1 MTTIL
6 EIADKV
12 TAKLNAA
19 SLSQTFEAARLY
31 VPNFDLSDLKEL
43 RVTVVPREI
52 DLLPLDRTSNK
63 VHAMI
68 DVAVQKKFKKG
79 DAAEIDPLFQF
90 VEEVG
95 DEFRLKRLQFSRKL
109 AASKCKTVCCFRES
123 HGVYQNGVGE
133 VSVALLTHRR
143 LEFAMNG
150 KGLICSTFRQVGFRQ
165 RGSPGCCSGCR
176 ASSCCDWPIGSST
189 PSC

>member
-19 SLSQTFEAARLY
+19 RLSQTFEAARLY

-52 DLLPLDRTSNK
+52 DVLPHDRANNK

-79 DAAEIDPLFQF
+79 DAAEIDPLVQF

-95 DEFRLKRLQFSRKL
+95 DEFRLKRLTDFPQARCVKVQNSVLYSVEHWEQQRQFTS
-109 AASKCKTVCCFRES
+109 
-123 HGVYQNGVGE
+123 
-133 VSVALLTHRR
+133 LLT
-143 LEFAMNG
+143 L
-150 KGLICSTFRQVGFRQ
+150 TFELAR
-165 RGSPGCCSGCR
+165 
-176 ASSCCDWPIGSST
+176 
-189 PSC
+189 

>member
-19 SLSQTFEAARLY
+19 SLSQTFEATRLY

-52 DLLPLDRTSNK
+52 DLLPLDRASNR

-79 DAAEIDPLFQF
+79 DATEIDPLVQF

-95 DEFRLKRLQFSRKL
+95 DEFRLKRLTDFPQARCVKVQNSVLYSVEHWEQQRQFTS
-109 AASKCKTVCCFRES
+109 
-123 HGVYQNGVGE
+123 
-133 VSVALLTHRR
+133 LLT
-143 LEFAMNG
+143 L
-150 KGLICSTFRQVGFRQ
+150 TFELAR
-165 RGSPGCCSGCR
+165 
-176 ASSCCDWPIGSST
+176 
-189 PSC
+189 

>member
-19 SLSQTFEAARLY
+19 SLSQTFEATRLY

-52 DLLPLDRTSNK
+52 DLLPLDRASNK

-79 DAAEIDPLFQF
+79 DAGEIDPLVQF
-90 VEEVG
+90 VEEDRRRVSSQTING
-95 DEFRLKRLQFSRKL
+95 LPASSLRQSAEQRVVFSRALGAATTVHEL
-109 AASKCKTVCCFRES
+109 ADAD
-123 HGVYQNGVGE
+123 
-133 VSVALLTHRR
+133 
-143 LEFAMNG
+143 
-150 KGLICSTFRQVGFRQ
+150 I
-165 RGSPGCCSGCR
+165 
-176 ASSCCDWPIGSST
+176 
-189 PSC
+189 